1 VYYDYSL
8 RYYNTASYRLNTKVQ
23 FFANALNLTNTPLRK
38 YLGNPDVVQMQEFYS
53 WGIRAGIRIN
63 Y

>member
-1 VYYDYSL
+1 MMGEL
-8 RYYNTASYRLNTKVQ
+8 GK
-23 FFANALNLTNTPLRK
+23 FFANVLNLTNTPLRK